1 MRTTSAGRLR
11 QRGSA
16 LIVALM
22 VLLMMTMV
30 VLASSRLIVDEQR
43 IGSNQSDRQSTFQ
56 LAELALKAAEA
67 KALELDT
74 AFDVAS
80 KSDEALFGSG
90 DDGVFTESCR
100 NDANPAGW
108 RSGLCAGSRQLGR
121 AVAQPWERTVSVG
134 NKTVPTLHPCGN
146 ALEYPFKR
154 SVGQGRCPDVVSPD
168 GLWANPRYQIE
179 LLDKNHQDSDGGG
192 RLYRITVRAWGQN
205 ANSVVTLQSYYVV
218 P

>member
-1 MRTTSAGRLR
+1 MRTPTAGRLN

-16 LIVALM
+16 LVVALL
-22 VLLMMTMV
+22 VLVMMTMV

-43 IGSNQSDRQSTFQ
+43 IGSNQNDRQSTFQ

-67 KALELDT
+67 KVLELDESLG
-74 AFDVAS
+74 VAS
-80 KSDEALFGSG
+80 KSDEALFGSA
-90 DDGVFTESCR
+90 GVFSETCR

-108 RSGLCAGSRQLGR
+108 SRGLCADSQQLGR
-121 AVAQPWERTVSVG
+121 EVAQSWERTVSVG
-134 NKTVPTLHPCGN
+134 EKTVPTLHPCGN

-154 SVGQGRCPDVVSPD
+154 SVGQGHCPDVVSPD

-179 LLDKNHQDSDGGG
+179 LVDKNHQDSDGGG

>member
-1 MRTTSAGRLR
+1 MRTASVGRLR

-22 VLLMMTMV
+22 VLVMMTMV

-43 IGSNQSDRQSTFQ
+43 ISSNQADRQSTFQ
-56 LAELALKAAEA
+56 LAELTLTAAEA
-67 KALELDT
+67 RTLAMDGELD
-74 AFDVAS
+74 VAG
-80 KSDEALFGSG
+80 KSDKVLFGSG
-90 DDGVFTESCR
+90 ADSVFTASCQ

-108 RSGLCAGSRQLGR
+108 RRGLCASSQQLGS
-121 AVAQPWERTVSVG
+121 AVAQPWERSVSIG
-134 NKTVPTLHPCGN
+134 NKTVSALHPCGN
-146 ALEYPFKR
+146 ALEYPFKS
-154 SVGQGRCPDVVSPD
+154 SVAQGRCPDVVSLD

-179 LLDKNHQDSDGGG
+179 LVDKNYQDGDGGG

-205 ANSVVTLQSYYVV
+205 ANSAVTLQSYYVV